1 MTSLDVLSPAELA
14 ADILNR
20 LSVPGFA
27 PAGAV
32 VGPASDAQQQ
42 LGVVSVVAAGLPM
55 VEKYS
60 TEQWLRAQM
69 RCLAPTLELAD
80 TISQRV
86 YERLQG
92 QVRIVAR
99 MASTDHRYLVHL
111 CNVTA
116 GPSMH
121 YDSPETWETL
131 LFAELMISTVP
142 LD

>member
-1 MTSLDVLSPAELA
+1 MNALDLISPAELA

-27 PAGAV
+27 PSGAV
-32 VGPASDAQQQ
+32 VGPASDIQQQ
-42 LGVVSVVAAGLPM
+42 AGVVSVVAAGLPV
-55 VEKYS
+55 VEKYLP
-60 TEQWLRAQM
+60 EQWLRAQM
-69 RCLAPTLELAD
+69 RCLAPVLAEAEA
-80 TISQRV
+80 ISQRV
-86 YERLQG
+86 FERLNG
-92 QVRIVAR
+92 QVRVVAR

-131 LFAELMISTVP
+131 LFAELCISTEP

>member
-1 MTSLDVLSPAELA
+1 MSPAELV

-20 LSVPGFA
+20 LTLPGFA

-32 VGPASDAQQQ
+32 VGPANDQQQ
-42 LGVVSVVAAGLPM
+42 QTGVVSIMAAGLPV
-55 VEKYS
+55 VEMYRP
-60 TEQWLRAQM
+60 EQWLRAQM

-80 TISQRV
+80 TIAQRV
-86 YERLQG
+86 LERLNG
-92 QVRIVAR
+92 QTRTVAR

-111 CNVTA
+111 CNITA

-121 YDSPETWETL
+121 FDSPETWETL
-131 LFAELMISTVP
+131 LFAELMISTTP